1 MLIVGLGNPGSEYE
15 NTRHNVGFRAADV
28 LAERFRTRFDRSRHH
43 AREALFSFKGESHL
57 LIKPQTYMNLSGES
71 VAACIAAEQFPPESV
86 LVLVDDINLPAG
98 KIRLRSSGADG
109 GHNGLKS
116 IIGHIGQQFW
126 RLRIGVG
133 MPNGAG
139 LVDHV
144 LGPFTPEEETILAR
158 VMVDIP
164 ELTTMWLIGMGG
176 RAMNRFNAKQ
186 YTDPPLPPDAP
197 QGTQGKEKS

>member
-15 NTRHNVGFRAADV
+15 HTRHNIGFRAADV

-43 AREALFSFKGESHL
+43 AREALFSFKGESHF
-57 LIKPQTYMNLSGES
+57 LIKPQTFMNLSGES
-71 VAACIAAEQFPPESV
+71 VAACITAEQLTPESV
-86 LVLVDDINLPAG
+86 LVIVDDINLPSG

-116 IIGHIGQQFW
+116 IIGRIGQQFW

-133 MPNGAG
+133 MPQGAG
-139 LVDHV
+139 LVNYV
-144 LGPFTPEEETILAR
+144 LGPFTPDEETILAR

-164 ELTTMWLIGMGG
+164 ELVTMWLIGMGG
-176 RAMNRFNAKQ
+176 KAMNRFNAKQ
-186 YTDPPLPPDAP
+186 YVEPVV
-197 QGTQGKEKS
+197 